1 MRALSVL
8 VFLAL
13 AGSATAAVLAGG
25 VLGGGGETSA
35 RVSAVA
41 AEGSFS
47 FANSRD
53 GMPIFSAAEIAP
65 GDSVSGTVEIA
76 DTGSEPGELTVAQ
89 HNVTD
94 APGPGGG
101 ELSKRLTLRITD
113 ITAPASPV
121 TVYTGPLA
129 PMPAQPAGKLE
140 PGASRS
146 YEFVATLPAGP
157 GAQNDVQGAGTSVAY
172 SWTAGEVVASP
183 SPGPAPNPAPSPEYP
198 PSSSSPGP
206 AGSAPASAILRLA
219 ITRVRRTIDH
229 GRLLVLAHCDRACT
243 IFARGQLRVRSAS
256 SHRRVRLSLVRPPRF
271 AAGTQRLSIRVPRH
285 LRHWLRS
292 HPELPPARVR
302 LVLVAR
308 DPAGGLARAERTLR
322 LRHRRGAGRFPW

>member
-13 AGSATAAVLAGG
+13 AGSAAAAVLAGG
-25 VLGGGGETSA
+25 GESSA
-35 RVSAVA
+35 RASAIA

-47 FANSRD
+47 FANFRD
-53 GMPIFSAAEIAP
+53 GMPIFSATEIAP

-76 DTGSEPGELTVAQ
+76 DTGTEPGELTLAQ

-101 ELSKRLTLRITD
+101 ELSKRLTLRVTD

-129 PMPAQPAGKLE
+129 PMPAQPAGELE

-172 SWTAGEVVASP
+172 SWTAGEVVA
-183 SPGPAPNPAPSPEYP
+183 GPNPAPSPEHP
-198 PSSSSPGP
+198 PSSSPPGP
-206 AGSAPASAILRLA
+206 AGSAPAPAILRLA
-219 ITRVRRTIDH
+219 ITRVRRTIHH
-229 GRLLVLAHCDRACT
+229 GRLLILAHCDRACA
-243 IFARGQLRVRSAS
+243 IFARGRLRVRSAS
-256 SHRRVRLSLVRPPRF
+256 SHRRVRLSLARPPRF

-285 LRHWLRS
+285 LRHWLRT

-322 LRHRRGAGRFPW
+322 LRHRRHVGRFPW